1 MTGEGVSPPCPRSLF
16 YELMDFTFELSK
28 LYGVIPFEI
37 LKQDKDEV
45 IMLLN
50 YMAEK
55 SEATPAKSV
64 ATPTDSNARKWVN
77 DKTATGGWW

>member
-1 MTGEGVSPPCPRSLF
+1 MPPCPKSLF

-28 LYGVIPFEI
+28 IYNVIPFEI
-37 LKQDKDEV
+37 MRQDKDEV

-55 SEATPAKSV
+55 SEETPKDRPVQSGE
-64 ATPTDSNARKWVN
+64 KQQQYIKVN
-77 DKTATGGWW
+77 DRTATGGWW

>member
-1 MTGEGVSPPCPRSLF
+1 
-16 YELMDFTFELSK
+16 MDFTFELSK
-28 LYGVIPFEI
+28 IYNVIPFEI

-55 SEATPAKSV
+55 SETAPKNITAQKSEKQYV
-64 ATPTDSNARKWVN
+64 KVN

>member
-1 MTGEGVSPPCPRSLF
+1 
-16 YELMDFTFELSK
+16 MDFTFELSK
-28 LYGVIPFEI
+28 IYNVLPFDI

-55 SEATPAKSV
+55 VEAAQDNSPAVIK
-64 ATPTDSNARKWVN
+64 N
-77 DKTATGGWW
+77 DKEESAAFWAAL

>member
-1 MTGEGVSPPCPRSLF
+1 MF
-16 YELMDFTFELSK
+16 YELMNFTFELSK
-28 LYGVIPFEI
+28 IYNVLPFEI

-50 YMAEK
+50 YMTEK
-55 SEATPAKSV
+55 SESKDIKKTTVNKKGQTV
-64 ATPTDSNARKWVN
+64 ERIRVN

>member
-1 MTGEGVSPPCPRSLF
+1 
-16 YELMDFTFELSK
+16 MDFTFELSK
-28 LYGVIPFEI
+28 IYNVIPFEI

-55 SEATPAKSV
+55 SETAQGEKVTRTPVAAKSDREES
-64 ATPTDSNARKWVN
+64 AAFW
-77 DKTATGGWW
+77 AAL

>member
-1 MTGEGVSPPCPRSLF
+1 
-16 YELMDFTFELSK
+16 MDFTFELSK
-28 LYGVIPFEI
+28 LYNVIPFEI

-50 YMAEK
+50 YMVEK
-55 SEATPAKSV
+55 SEAAQEKS
-64 ATPTDSNARKWVN
+64 AAPTQKTDARVWVN

>member
-1 MTGEGVSPPCPRSLF
+1 
-16 YELMDFTFELSK
+16 MDFTFELSK
-28 LYGVIPFEI
+28 IYNVIPFDI

-55 SEATPAKSV
+55 SEAAQVDTPAAIMSDREES
-64 ATPTDSNARKWVN
+64 AAFW
-77 DKTATGGWW
+77 AAL

>member
-1 MTGEGVSPPCPRSLF
+1 MPPCPKSLF

-28 LYGVIPFEI
+28 IYNVMPFEI

-55 SEATPAKSV
+55 SETMP
-64 ATPTDSNARKWVN
+64 NARPAQSSNKQQYIKVN
-77 DKTATGGWW
+77 DRTATGGWW

>member
-1 MTGEGVSPPCPRSLF
+1 
-16 YELMDFTFELSK
+16 MDFTFELSK
-28 LYGVIPFEI
+28 IYNVIPFEI

-55 SEATPAKSV
+55 GESAQSARPAQSGKQQQQYI
-64 ATPTDSNARKWVN
+64 KVN
-77 DKTATGGWW
+77 DRTATGGWW

>member
-1 MTGEGVSPPCPRSLF
+1 
-16 YELMDFTFELSK
+16 MDFTFELSK
-28 LYGVIPFEI
+28 IYNVIPFEI

-55 SEATPAKSV
+55 SEIAQGAKG
-64 ATPTDSNARKWVN
+64 ARPHAAITSDREESAAFW
-77 DKTATGGWW
+77 AAL

>member
-1 MTGEGVSPPCPRSLF
+1 
-16 YELMDFTFELSK
+16 MDFTFELSK
-28 LYGVIPFEI
+28 IYNVVPFEI

-55 SEATPAKSV
+55 SEVVPKVVTPQKN
-64 ATPTDSNARKWVN
+64 DKQYIKVN

>member
-1 MTGEGVSPPCPRSLF
+1 
-16 YELMDFTFELSK
+16 MDFTFELSK
-28 LYGVIPFEI
+28 IYNVMPFEI

-55 SEATPAKSV
+55 SEV
-64 ATPTDSNARKWVN
+64 APKAVAPQKNEKQYIKVN

>member
-1 MTGEGVSPPCPRSLF
+1 
-16 YELMDFTFELSK
+16 MDFTFELSK
-28 LYGVIPFEI
+28 IYNVLPFEI

-55 SEATPAKSV
+55 SETAPKRNTVQNSEKQYI
-64 ATPTDSNARKWVN
+64 KVN

>member
-1 MTGEGVSPPCPRSLF
+1 MPPCPKTLF
-16 YELMDFTFELSK
+16 YELMDFTFELCK
-28 LYGVIPFEI
+28 LFNVIPFDV

-45 IMLLN
+45 IMLIN

-55 SEATPAKSV
+55 SENVAAAAPAPAAKND
-64 ATPTDSNARKWVN
+64 AARVWVN

>member
-1 MTGEGVSPPCPRSLF
+1 
-16 YELMDFTFELSK
+16 MDFTFELSK
-28 LYGVIPFEI
+28 IYNVLPFEI

-50 YMAEK
+50 YTAEK
-55 SEATPAKSV
+55 SESAPKQYTAQNSDKQYI
-64 ATPTDSNARKWVN
+64 KVN

>member
-1 MTGEGVSPPCPRSLF
+1 MGEGVTPPCPKSLF

-28 LYGVIPFEI
+28 IYNVIPFEI

-55 SEATPAKSV
+55 SESVQHESAPAVVKSDREES
-64 ATPTDSNARKWVN
+64 AAFW
-77 DKTATGGWW
+77 AAL